1 MATTSARRNQSQAR
15 NGIRTQAIS
24 DFDEIITKAQDM
36 VKATADAGGEQVDE
50 LRHGIERQLKLAK
63 THLEDLEDNL
73 ADGAR
78 GADRY
83 VHENPWPLIGAAAG
97 IGILV
102 GVLVARK

>member
-1 MATTSARRNQSQAR
+1 MPATSARRNQTQPR
-15 NGIRTQAIS
+15 NAIRTQAIS
-24 DFDEIITKAQDM
+24 DFDDIITKAQEM
-36 VKATADAGGEQVDE
+36 VKASADAGSEQVDE

-63 THLEDLEDNL
+63 TQLSDLEDNVL
-73 ADGAR
+73 DTAR

-97 IGILV
+97 IGVLV